1 MSFRNTLKTIVE
13 SVEGGVGAIIMGYD
27 GIEIDAYV
35 IDDSGFDVQLLAVEY
50 ATVLKEVKKTVEV
63 LKSGEME
70 EVTIAT
76 KLYRVVV
83 RAINDEFFVVLILLG
98 DGNYGKG
105 RYVLKREA
113 PALLSGLQ

>member
-1 MSFRNTLKTIVE
+1 MSFKITLKTIVE

-27 GIEIDAYV
+27 GIEIDAYGLE
-35 IDDSGFDVQLLAVEY
+35 DSALDVQLLAVEY

-63 LKSGEME
+63 LKSGDME

-76 KLYRVVV
+76 SLYRVLV
-83 RAINDEFFVVLILLG
+83 RAINDEFFVVLVLLS

-105 RYVLKREA
+105 RYLLKRET
-113 PALLSGLQ
+113 PALLAGLQ